1 MKYLDLYLG
10 YINSP
15 VGLVNMSRYNTYD
28 NVSTYNTYEMFQ
40 HCHMI
45 MYLHNLQHL
54 GLVDQ
59 HWVYVSATRNQEIKN
74 MADAFF
80 YNSILNE
87 YITFQY
93 KYKQNKIIS
102 WLDLWKWNEAYINTD
117 IVQVGLANYN
127 LYNEQILKIGNSS
140 WKNIYFQNYAYLN
153 TEVVDPNFVNYVFK
167 TYNKNMTDIQVTEI
181 NKNYLNDLNK
191 HHFFKPAKKLM
202 LNQILYDNQN
212 PLKLVNSNNLTH
224 IE

>member
-1 MKYLDLYLG
+1 MKYLDIYLF
-10 YINSP
+10 YINSRI
-15 VGLVNMSRYNTYD
+15 GLVGMPRCIHL
-28 NVSTYNTYEMFQ
+28 EMLQ

-45 MYLHNLQHL
+45 MYLHNLQHF

-74 MADAFF
+74 MADAFL
-80 YNSILNE
+80 YNPVLNE
-87 YITFQY
+87 YITLQY
-93 KYKQNKIIS
+93 KYKQHRTIS
-102 WLDLWKWNEAYINTD
+102 WLDLYKWNEAYYHTD
-117 IVQVGLANYN
+117 LVQVGLANYN
-127 LYNEQILKIGNSS
+127 IYNEQIFKVGNSS

-167 TYNKNMTDIQVTEI
+167 TYNKTITNVEVAEI
-181 NKNYLNDLNK
+181 NNNFLNDLDR
-191 HHFFKPAKKLM
+191 HHLKKPEMTSAKKLM

-212 PLKLVNSNNLTH
+212 PLKLVNSDNLTH